1 MPDAT
6 VVLPPEPEAV
16 PMPTPSA
23 LKGSQRIALSAL
35 AIAEAS
41 DGTAPATVAPS
52 GPAAVA
58 TPEAAPEVMGRDTV
72 IPAPAKHLGDVLGEA
87 WGLCAGRRGLLA
99 FGTLIVLLASAAAAG
114 SVVGIAAMGPLW
126 GGLVVVG
133 LRAGAGRPV
142 VLDDFF
148 AGVRCFVPLA
158 ILGALSFLAVALGAL
173 LLVVPGLY
181 LAVAS
186 MYAPFLVIDRGM
198 APWDAWRASRQ
209 AVHEALE
216 GHAVLVV
223 ILSLA
228 NLGGLACLGVGL
240 FITLPFTFVAVGVA
254 YGRFLGYAGGV
265 DRHTA

>member
-1 MPDAT
+1 
-6 VVLPPEPEAV
+6 
-16 PMPTPSA
+16 
-23 LKGSQRIALSAL
+23 
-35 AIAEAS
+35 
-41 DGTAPATVAPS
+41 
-52 GPAAVA
+52 
-58 TPEAAPEVMGRDTV
+58 
-72 IPAPAKHLGDVLGEA
+72 
-87 WGLCAGRRGLLA
+87 
-99 FGTLIVLLASAAAAG
+99 
-114 SVVGIAAMGPLW
+114 MGPLW